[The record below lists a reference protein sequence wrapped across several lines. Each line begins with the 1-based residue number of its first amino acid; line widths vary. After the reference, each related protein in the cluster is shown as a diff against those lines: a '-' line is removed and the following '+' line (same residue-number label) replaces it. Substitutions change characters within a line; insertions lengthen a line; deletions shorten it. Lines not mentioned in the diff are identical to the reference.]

1 VLEPADVCE
10 TEDVEEDEV
19 EEMIL
24 GGGPYPAHVE
34 VDDAEEE
41 EDEENEE
48 VEEDEDDEEDE
59 EDEVWVSGGG

>member
-24 GGGPYPAHVE
+24 GGGPYPGQ
-34 VDDAEEE
+34 
-41 EDEENEE
+41 
-48 VEEDEDDEEDE
+48 
-59 EDEVWVSGGG
+59 VSELLLNTYW